1 MKYFTKKIIAVLL
14 TVMLTGITVLHV
26 SGGQTIKVNAAQTF
40 KVHFIDVG
48 AADGALL
55 QYGEGE
61 NAKYALIDSGAY
73 SYETTDYDTIDVSDR
88 VHQYLLDHGVKHLE
102 FVVLTHPHGD
112 HIGGMKKILEDKNI
126 TIDTIYGNPL
136 EFEYLESSEDK
147 EKQTTLI
154 TTIIRFTIIQ
164 TVICILIFL
173 CISPFIH
180 NQYKYYLMANL
191 LMGIFSTILLQICR
205 GLGDNTKYAIG
216 SFITGAITVVLN
228 VLFIVAFHWG
238 AYGMLAATAISNLL
252 CAVYIFITKKLN
264 KYIEPK
270 KYDKQELKEIIK
282 HSVPLIP
289 NMISWWIVSAS
300 DRTIISTVLGVA
312 QNGIYSAAN
321 KFSGVFTTL
330 YSVFNLTWTESASI
344 NINSEDKNEF
354 FSRILDFVL
363 RFFGSLCLGT
373 IAIMPYVFN
382 ILINEKFNDAYFQIP
397 ILIVGSMFNILVSF
411 LGSVYVAKK
420 LTKEIAKTS
429 VIAAVINIAVN
440 VVLIKQIGLYAAS
453 ISTLVAY
460 AAMFIY
466 RWIDVKKY
474 VDFKVNKILI
484 MLLIL
489 IYSGTIL
496 TYYLKN
502 STISIVMLLIVV
514 LFAII
519 INKNSVTYIKK
530 IANEKLKN
538 K

>member
-1 MKYFTKKIIAVLL
+1 
-14 TVMLTGITVLHV
+14 
-26 SGGQTIKVNAAQTF
+26 
-40 KVHFIDVG
+40 
-48 AADGALL
+48 
-55 QYGEGE
+55 
-61 NAKYALIDSGAY
+61 
-73 SYETTDYDTIDVSDR
+73 
-88 VHQYLLDHGVKHLE
+88 
-102 FVVLTHPHGD
+102 
-112 HIGGMKKILEDKNI
+112 
-126 TIDTIYGNPL
+126 
-136 EFEYLESSEDK
+136 
-147 EKQTTLI
+147 
-154 TTIIRFTIIQ
+154 
-164 TVICILIFL
+164 
-173 CISPFIH
+173 
-180 NQYKYYLMANL
+180 
-191 LMGIFSTILLQICR
+191 
-205 GLGDNTKYAIG
+205 
-216 SFITGAITVVLN
+216 
-228 VLFIVAFHWG
+228 
-238 AYGMLAATAISNLL
+238 
-252 CAVYIFITKKLN
+252 
-264 KYIEPK
+264 
-270 KYDKQELKEIIK
+270 
-282 HSVPLIP
+282 
-289 NMISWWIVSAS
+289 
-300 DRTIISTVLGVA
+300 
-312 QNGIYSAAN
+312 
-321 KFSGVFTTL
+321 
-330 YSVFNLTWTESASI
+330 
-344 NINSEDKNEF
+344 
-354 FSRILDFVL
+354 
-363 RFFGSLCLGT
+363 
-373 IAIMPYVFN
+373 MPYVFN

-460 AAMFIY
+460 VAMFIY